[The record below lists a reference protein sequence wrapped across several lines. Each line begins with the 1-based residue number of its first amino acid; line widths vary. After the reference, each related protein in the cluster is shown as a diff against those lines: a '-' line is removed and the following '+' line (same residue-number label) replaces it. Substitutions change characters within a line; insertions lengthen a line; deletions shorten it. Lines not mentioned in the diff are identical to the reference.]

1 MSNLRHQ
8 SPEFDRNP
16 LLHAEVSFG
25 QKQLKALFT
34 TSFIYSVALLLSSAN
49 PGAAMPVSSAA
60 TSNSPTQNQPDAA
73 TKAKVLQT
81 YAKLPLS
88 FEANQGQTDKEVKFL
103 TRGNGYS
110 VFLTPTEAV
119 LSLRHTPKQASAAKA
134 SAKSQTN
141 ILRLQLVGSNPST
154 QVKGLQQLPGKSNYL
169 TSKDSSK
176 WHTNIAQYAK
186 VQYQAVYPGI
196 DLVYYGNQGRLEYDF
211 NVAPGA
217 KPENIKFR
225 VAGAERLSVDKQGNL
240 LLHTQNGVLRQH
252 QPKIYQEINKE
263 KKAIAGSYVL
273 LGKQEVGFKVAA
285 YDRTQ
290 PLTIDPVLS
299 YSTYLGGSGSETG
312 TGIAVD
318 VQGNIYV
325 VGSTGSTDFP
335 TKNTFGSTNGDGGTF
350 VTKLNPSAS
359 GDTSFVYSTYL
370 NNGGGA
376 GIAVDAQGN
385 AYITGITYSNDFPT
399 TENALSRSLGGYSDA
414 FVTKLS
420 ASGDR
425 LLYSTYLGGRTAS
438 SSASSSADFGNA
450 IALDGRGNIYVT
462 GETYSSDFPTT
473 NNAFNRTFGGS
484 LNDIFVTKLNPN
496 ASGQA
501 SLLYSTYLGGNGFES
516 GFGIAVDFLGNAY
529 VTGLTYSSNFPLKNA
544 FDTTFVG
551 AVNDSEAFVTKLN
564 LNASG
569 ETSLLYSSY
578 LGGSGGEVGRAI
590 AVDVRGNA
598 YVTGR
603 TQSNDFPTKNA
614 LSSSL
619 QGSQDAFVTK
629 VNPDRAVSLVY
640 STYLGG
646 ISTIYADTD
655 EGYGIA
661 VDPQGNA
668 YVAGTTSS
676 NNFPLQNAFDSNLS
690 GLSDS
695 FVTKLNAAGNSVV
708 YSSYL
713 GGNNFDNVSGIAV
726 DVRGNAYVTGS
737 TYSSDFPTKNA
748 FDSSFFGSTDAF
760 VTKISP

>member
-1 MSNLRHQ
+1 
-8 SPEFDRNP
+8 
-16 LLHAEVSFG
+16 
-25 QKQLKALFT
+25 
-34 TSFIYSVALLLSSAN
+34 
-49 PGAAMPVSSAA
+49 
-60 TSNSPTQNQPDAA
+60 
-73 TKAKVLQT
+73 
-81 YAKLPLS
+81 
-88 FEANQGQTDKEVKFL
+88 
-103 TRGNGYS
+103 
-110 VFLTPTEAV
+110 
-119 LSLRHTPKQASAAKA
+119 
-134 SAKSQTN
+134 
-141 ILRLQLVGSNPST
+141 
-154 QVKGLQQLPGKSNYL
+154 
-169 TSKDSSK
+169 
-176 WHTNIAQYAK
+176 

-240 LLHTQNGVLRQH
+240 LLHTKNGVLRQH
-252 QPKIYQEINKE
+252 QPKIYQEINGE

-299 YSTYLGGSGSETG
+299 YSTYLGGSSGETG

-318 VQGNIYV
+318 VQGNVYV

-335 TKNTFGSTNGDGGTF
+335 TKNTFGNTNGDGGTF

-425 LLYSTYLGGRTAS
+425 LLYSTYLGG
-438 SSASSSADFGNA
+438 SSAADFGNA

-473 NNAFNRTFGGS
+473 NNALNRTFGGG

-569 ETSLLYSSY
+569 EASLLYSSY
-578 LGGSGGEVGRAI
+578 LGGSGGEFGRAI

-629 VNPDRAVSLVY
+629 VNADLSGAASLVY

-646 ISTIYADTD
+646 ISTVYSDGD
-655 EGYGIA
+655 EGFGIA

-668 YVAGTTSS
+668 YVAGITSS
-676 NNFPLQNAFDSNLS
+676 NNFPLQNAFNSNLS
-690 GLSDS
+690 GLNDS

-726 DVRGNAYVTGS
+726 DLRGNAYVTGS